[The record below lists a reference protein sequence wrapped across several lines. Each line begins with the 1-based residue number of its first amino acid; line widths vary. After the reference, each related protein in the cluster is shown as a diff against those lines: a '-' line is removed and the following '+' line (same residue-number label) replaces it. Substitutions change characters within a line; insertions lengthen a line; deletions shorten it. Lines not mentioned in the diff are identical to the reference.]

1 MKMSHIFNK
10 RTKKNF
16 KKWRTRGYKII
27 SSFLLAQF
35 DSHDGLIEKNKK
47 LFWDVTISNPYNKIA
62 AVKKILK
69 DLQKRYSK

>member
-27 SSFLLAQF
+27 PSFLLAQF
-35 DSHDGLIEKNKK
+35 DSHDGLIEQNKK

-69 DLQKRYSK
+69 DLQKKYSK